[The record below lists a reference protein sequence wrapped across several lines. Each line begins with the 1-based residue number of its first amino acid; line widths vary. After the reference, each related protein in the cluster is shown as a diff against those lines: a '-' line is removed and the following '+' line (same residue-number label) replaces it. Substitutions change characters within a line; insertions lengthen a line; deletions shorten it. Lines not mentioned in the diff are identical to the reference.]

1 MKILKKLAL
10 CACAFATL
18 VQPMATTASAAADTA
33 ADDSAPLRVM
43 CLGDSITDGFWYK
56 GAYRIELCRL
66 LHENGYSDKVDLVGP
81 FSNGEGLYDP
91 NHTGYTGWAID
102 PFTPDKNP
110 AMDNRS
116 GLSQVVD
123 QNLNDHPAD
132 VVLLQIGTND
142 ILSAYELDSF
152 ETRMTNLANQI
163 LGHLDAETGV
173 LYITTLPPMD
183 ANDTTYIKPDIFTVE
198 IMDSYVAQCNQAIKN
213 VVDALQMEGKNVE
226 LADVAS
232 VVTKGDLY
240 DGVHPTQAGYEKMG
254 AYWYEIVKGCVDAK
268 FAPEVTTTTAA
279 AESAVADTSTAD
291 EKDGDD
297 SDGLGLGAGIA
308 ICVVGVVALVT
319 AIIFVKKR

>member
-1 MKILKKLAL
+1 MNILKKLAL
-10 CACAFATL
+10 CISAAAMF
-18 VQPMATTASAAADTA
+18 VQPMTVSAAVADTTTTGT
-33 ADDSAPLRVM
+33 APLRVM

-116 GLSQVVD
+116 GISQVVD
-123 QNLNDHPAD
+123 QNLTDHPAD

-183 ANDTTYIKPDIFTVE
+183 ANDTTYIKPNIFTVE
-198 IMDSYVAQCNQAIKN
+198 IMDGYVAQCNQAIKN
-213 VVDALQMEGKNVE
+213 VVDNLQAQGKNVE
-226 LADVAS
+226 LADIAS
-232 VVTKGDLY
+232 VVTKADLY

-268 FAPEVTTTTAA
+268 FAPAETTTTTVA

-291 EKDGDD
+291 DKADDDG
-297 SDGLGLGAGIA
+297 GLGLGAGIA
-308 ICVVGVVALVT
+308 ICVVGVVALAAAV
-319 AIIFVKKR
+319 IFVKKH

>member
-1 MKILKKLAL
+1 MNILKKLAL
-10 CACAFATL
+10 CISAAAMF
-18 VQPMATTASAAADTA
+18 VQPMTASAAVADTA
-33 ADDSAPLRVM
+33 TTDTAPLRVM

-123 QNLNDHPAD
+123 QNLTDHPAD

-183 ANDTTYIKPDIFTVE
+183 ANDTTYIKPNIFTVE
-198 IMDSYVAQCNQAIKN
+198 IMDGYVAQCNQAIKN
-213 VVDALQMEGKNVE
+213 VVDNLQAQGKNVE
-226 LADVAS
+226 LADIAS
-232 VVTKGDLY
+232 VVTKADLY

-268 FAPEVTTTTAA
+268 FAPAETTTTTVA
-279 AESAVADTSTAD
+279 AESAAADTSTAD
-291 EKDGDD
+291 DKADEKGFE
-297 SDGLGLGAGIA
+297 GLLKGIA
-308 ICVVGVVALVT
+308 ICAVGAIALAA
-319 AIIFVKKR
+319 AIIFVKKS